1 MPLDSVASLVQQL
14 QQHRLLE
21 PKQLDELSATMQA
34 QFPDVRLLLRE
45 LCKRDWLTAYQ
56 ANHVFQGA
64 GKDLVLG
71 KYVLLS
77 KVGEGPMGQ
86 DFKAKHR
93 LMNRLVALKLI
104 RPELLARPEAVQKFY
119 EDTQSASQ
127 LDHKNIVHAY
137 DAGPVGQ
144 THFFAMEYVEGIDL
158 DKLVTSAG
166 PPPLPLTCEFLRQ
179 TALGLQH
186 AHEMGILHQD
196 LRPANLLVSRS
207 ANVAAGASPSDSW
220 RSLMGSDA
228 VVKIQNLGLTLLRTA
243 HARDA
248 AAVDYIAPE
257 RTQPGNKPDAR
268 CDQIGRAHV

>member
-1 MPLDSVASLVQQL
+1 
-14 QQHRLLE
+14 
-21 PKQLDELSATMQA
+21 
-34 QFPDVRLLLRE
+34 
-45 LCKRDWLTAYQ
+45 
-56 ANHVFQGA
+56 
-64 GKDLVLG
+64 
-71 KYVLLS
+71 
-77 KVGEGPMGQ
+77 MGQ

-127 LDHKNIVHAY
+127 LDHKHIVHAY

-144 THFFAMEYVEGIDL
+144 THFFAMEFVEGIDL

-166 PPPLPLTCEFLRQ
+166 PPPLPLTCELLRQ

-196 LRPANLLVSRS
+196 LRPANLLVTRS
-207 ANVAAGASPSDSW
+207 TNIAAGANPSDSW
-220 RSLMGSDA
+220 RSLMGSEA
-228 VVKIQNLGLTLLRTA
+228 GGGPIIKIQNLGLTLLRTA

-248 AAVDYIAPE
+248 GAVDFLAPE
-257 RTQPGNKPDAR
+257 RTQPGVKLDAR
-268 CDQIGRAHV
+268 CDLYSLGAAFYFVLTGRVPFPGGTAQEKLRRHVGEEPVPVNLHRKDASPQLVAVIAKLMAKRPEKRFQTAAEVAPAMKGISS